1 MFTIFFLLCCTSAYL
16 NRLRHILFSLLY
28 LYKYPSFPLMTTSIF
43 SVFRRLFLST
53 EIPYA
58 SFSLFS
64 FLITGV
70 FKPSWNFPQYI
81 VSNTRSHCFFFS
93 PKKKYPVAGDVL
105 QFVERLLACSK
116 PRGQPSASVN
126 MRSGACHPSTWKVE
140 AEE

>member
-1 MFTIFFLLCCTSAYL
+1 MFVECQTLVMFTIFILFCCPSAYL
-16 NRLRHILFSLLY
+16 NRLHHILFSLLY

-43 SVFRRLFLST
+43 SVFRRLFLSA

-93 PKKKYPVAGDVL
+93 RKKKKNVAGDVL
-105 QFVERLLACSK
+105 QFVERLHSMLKA
-116 PRGQPSASVN
+116 
-126 MRSGACHPSTWKVE
+126 
-140 AEE
+140 